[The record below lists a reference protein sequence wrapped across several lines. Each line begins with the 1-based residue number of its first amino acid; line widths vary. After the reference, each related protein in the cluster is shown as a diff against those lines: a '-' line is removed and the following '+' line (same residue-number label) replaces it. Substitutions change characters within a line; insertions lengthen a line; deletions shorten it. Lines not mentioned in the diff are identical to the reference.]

1 MEFKSFKMTH
11 EADNNKT
18 NELSPGFSIY
28 QFKKWLDENESWL
41 PTLNLN
47 KIETDVDKTLGSPV
61 YPKVSD
67 SKILERMDD
76 MNGAKKEVFLTE
88 FKSAATVLKSYGKR
102 VTVLTESGT
111 FSIPRFCVN
120 IEKGK

>member
-1 MEFKSFKMTH
+1 MSN
-11 EADNNKT
+11 EADNKT

-28 QFKKWLDENESWL
+28 QFKKWLDENESGL

-47 KIETDVDKTLGSPV
+47 KIETDIDKTLGSPV
-61 YPKVSD
+61 HPKVSD
-67 SKILERMDD
+67 SKILERMED
-76 MNGAKKEVFLTE
+76 MDGAKKEVFLAE
-88 FKSAATVLKSYGKR
+88 FKSNAATVLKSYGKR

>member
-1 MEFKSFKMTH
+1 MKKEEVK
-11 EADNNKT
+11 NKN

-28 QFKKWLDENESWL
+28 QFKKWLDENANGL

-47 KIETDVDKTLGSPV
+47 KIETDIDKTLGSPV

-67 SKILERMDD
+67 SKIIERMENMD
-76 MNGAKKEVFLTE
+76 GAKKEVFLTE
-88 FKSAATVLKSYGKR
+88 FKSNATVLKNYGKR
-102 VTVLTESGT
+102 VTILTESGT

-120 IEKGK
+120 IEKKK